1 MSYVELVQVAVLGA
15 QTIVLGYTA
24 YLVRRYTWATE
35 QYTAETSELKRAMV
49 RQNEISLRPVVV
61 PIFEEAP
68 GNHVLK
74 VQNVGAACALNVRV
88 QPVRQVFGEG
98 ETFAT
103 PHETRFVP
111 LEYLAP
117 GQSAEVQFRE
127 FSNDEP
133 TNERFLEKHFFP
145 RRVVAPITMA
155 IWFDDVEGAGYEH
168 EISIEPRTHIF
179 KSHLAQLD
187 TDIVNVKLM
196 GIHRRAA

>member
-127 FSNDEP
+127 SRTTSQRTSDSWKSISSLDVLLPRSRWRSGSMMWRGLGTNTRSALSRAP
-133 TNERFLEKHFFP
+133 TYS
-145 RRVVAPITMA
+145 RVT
-155 IWFDDVEGAGYEH
+155 
-168 EISIEPRTHIF
+168 
-179 KSHLAQLD
+179 
-187 TDIVNVKLM
+187 
-196 GIHRRAA
+196 